1 MQYIS
6 DNDRAEIKKFT
17 LDELKD
23 NIVDVKEARDGAILC
38 SQDAQGERLE
48 FILESIKEYSAW
60 IIVYENELMIR
71 TAIRTPPFK
80 PVCHGCQE
88 GQLNQM
94 GHYGGCIPDPND
106 PEFQDIL
113 DAICN

>member
-1 MQYIS
+1 MTYIS
-6 DNDRAEIKKFT
+6 ANDYEEIKKFT

-23 NIVDVKEARDGAILC
+23 HIIDVKQAREGAILC

-60 IIVYENELMIR
+60 ILAYENELIIR
-71 TAIRTPPFK
+71 SAIGTPPMR
-80 PVCHGCQE
+80 PVCHGCEE

-94 GHYGGCIPDPND
+94 GHYGGCIPDSD
-106 PEFQDIL
+106 FEDIL
-113 DAICN
+113 DSICN